1 MFENSNTA
9 QTPKLQPARAV
20 SAQSKRVSSSSLAP
34 ANTHDATAGSLKSG
48 SGHQHLKN
56 ALNLG
61 KAMGAKV
68 NDLLRRKEQSSLG
81 DIGVTEVNKN
91 VGAVLTGASK
101 ELGNGG
107 VKLQD
112 TFPRLE
118 PPPPIVKKRMA
129 RSLKTT
135 QDMMISSRP
144 VVNSTEASDVSFNE
158 SPYKTPL
165 LQNGKATRDEEKQ
178 SSPTMSSNHEQGG
191 NEAKTSEA
199 LRPELDNQC
208 DEEEEEDNNILQDTN
223 QQLLSVPDLIHKETL
238 DLKQRSAGQEG
249 RMMTSTPQ
257 SGKMGLHISVS
268 EDDLLENGSEDS
280 GVPRQ
285 RSSSVDEEEHHPDL
299 LSFE

>member
-20 SAQSKRVSSSSLAP
+20 LAQSKRVSSGSLAP
-34 ANTHDATAGSLKSG
+34 ASTHDTTAGGLKSG

-135 QDMMISSRP
+135 QDMMISSQP
-144 VVNSTEASDVSFNE
+144 VVNSPEASDVSFNE
-158 SPYKTPL
+158 SPDKTPL
-165 LQNGKATRDEEKQ
+165 VQNGKAARDEEEQ
-178 SSPTMSSNHEQGG
+178 SSPAMSPYHEQGG
-191 NEAKTSEA
+191 NEAETSEA
-199 LRPELDNQC
+199 LRPELDAQREK
-208 DEEEEEDNNILQDTN
+208 DDDDDILEDTN

-249 RMMTSTPQ
+249 RMTSTPQ
-257 SGKMGLHISVS
+257 CGKMGLHISIS